1 MEIYNPLI
9 WVEQRLGNTETWPSS
24 IIGYLF
30 LVIPKRRI
38 IKHLTAF
45 FYGNGIS
52 PTLSIK
58 LYEHC
63 NGNYAAN
70 VASIMRNFYFQWQM
84 HRFGKHLA
92 HYYDIQLRRY
102 LWINGSHLNQREV
115 VQPIVTIVDYGIEG
129 CHTHRAAEI
138 KYRMLLLREV

>member
-9 WVEQRLGNTETWPSS
+9 WVEQRLGNIETLPWS
-24 IIGYLF
+24 INGYLF
-30 LVIPKRRI
+30 LAIPTRRI
-38 IKHLTAF
+38 IKNLSAF

-52 PTLSIK
+52 PSLAIK

-63 NGNYAAN
+63 NGNYIAN
-70 VASIMRNFYFQWQM
+70 IASSMRNFYLQWQI

-102 LWINGSHLNQREV
+102 LWINGSSLNQREICNPLWRSLIMV
-115 VQPIVTIVDYGIEG
+115 SRDVIHIILP
-129 CHTHRAAEI
+129 R
-138 KYRMLLLREV
+138 